1 MTTSQAGSVSVELPP
16 RLDYAAGAAVLE
28 KLKDADGSALVVDAR
43 QVSHLGAYAAQVLLA
58 TQQDRAKAD
67 QAFSI
72 QASEA
77 FVSCWRILGFP
88 ETAIE
93 QMDKS

>member
-1 MTTSQAGSVSVELPP
+1 MSNSQAEAKSLEMPH
-16 RLDYAAGAAVLE
+16 RLDYAAGVTVLDQLRDNE
-28 KLKDADGSALVVDAR
+28 NTPTTIDAR
-43 QVSHLGAYAAQVLLA
+43 QVSHLGAYTAQVLLA
-58 TQQDRAKAD
+58 AQQDWAKAD

-77 FVSCWRILGFP
+77 FVTCWRSLGFP